1 MAPSSTATD
10 IEYSKP
16 LTGRAPTPAESE
28 ALTRAVDVLGF
39 AAENTKDLPDA
50 AVTTICTALD
60 AQQANKWDQKIA
72 ADFWLAFNS
81 LCTLVKPVTVET
93 LSTNQRVIPPS
104 KWKFWIGKPK
114 PLSLASRSA
123 GRNVYLLVFL
133 LLAVVILSFS
143 ASTAD
148 RLSTEV
154 QTIIKSGNEVT
165 ERMVSEIDAL
175 YPVIEDKK
183 FLYVDPKHQE
193 KIAHLQSLLRQQDSL
208 LLQALQKRDVMW
220 RVVTFGLKGRPSA
233 PGFEPAEDIPG
244 LRRAVSGYYY
254 IRAEIE
260 SDLGV
265 ESVVGGILSYS
276 VLPILLGLLG
286 ACAYVVRLISD
297 EIRDTTFSQS
307 SPVRHLVRLALG
319 GLAGIVIGLTGIG
332 STAKLSAAA
341 LAFIAGYAVEPV
353 FATFDSIAE
362 KFRR

>member
-1 MAPSSTATD
+1 MA
-10 IEYSKP
+10 
-16 LTGRAPTPAESE
+16 RAPMPDESE
-28 ALTRAVDVLGF
+28 ALAKATGVLRF
-39 AAENTKDLPDA
+39 AAENAKDLPEA

-60 AQQANKWDQKIA
+60 AQQANTWDQKIA

-81 LCTLVKPVTVET
+81 LCTLIKPVTVET
-93 LSTNQRVIPPS
+93 LSTNLRVIPPP
-104 KWKFWIGKPK
+104 KWKFWMRAPK
-114 PLSLASRSA
+114 PLSLASQSA
-123 GRNVYLLVFL
+123 GRYVYLLILL
-133 LLAVVILSFS
+133 LLAVVIFSFF

-154 QTIIKSGNEVT
+154 QATIKSGNEVT
-165 ERMVSEIDAL
+165 QKMASEIDAF
-175 YPVIEDKK
+175 YAVIGDKK
-183 FLYVDPKHQE
+183 FLFVDPKQQE
-193 KIAHLQSLLRQQDSL
+193 KITYLQSLLQQQDGL

-220 RVVTFGLKGRPSA
+220 RVVTFGLRGRSYA

-254 IRAEIE
+254 SRAETE

-265 ESVVGGILSYS
+265 ESIVAGIVSYS

-286 ACAYVVRLISD
+286 ACAYIVRLVSD

-307 SPVRHLVRLALG
+307 SPTRHLVRLALG

-332 STAKLSAAA
+332 SMAKLSTSA